1 MMMNDNFDF
10 SFITRMMLIGMRNN
24 EEKVL
29 LVHEVIK

>member
-10 SFITRMMLIGMRNN
+10 SFITRMMLIRMRNN